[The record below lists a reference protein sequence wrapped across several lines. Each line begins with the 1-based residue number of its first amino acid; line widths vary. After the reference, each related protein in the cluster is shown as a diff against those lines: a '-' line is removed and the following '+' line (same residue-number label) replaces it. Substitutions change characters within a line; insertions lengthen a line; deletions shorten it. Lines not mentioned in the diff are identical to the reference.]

1 MTAMSTS
8 VASNLLRDVL
18 KGCWVEW
25 PSNTQAHERVGGLA
39 GRQPGKMATTYQRLV
54 ASSSRAH
61 LAMHLRLPA
70 NVAIHLA
77 GMSRVRDLEQV
88 LCL

>member
-18 KGCWVEW
+18 KGWVEW
-25 PSNTQAHERVGGLA
+25 PNNMQAHERVGGLA
-39 GRQPGKMATTYQRLV
+39 ERQRGKMAQSCRRLT
-54 ASSSRAH
+54 ASAARAH
-61 LAMHLRLPA
+61 LALHWRPPA
-70 NVAIHLA
+70 NAAIHLA

>member
-39 GRQPGKMATTYQRLV
+39 GRQPGKTAQSCQRLV
-54 ASSSRAH
+54 ASSSREH
-61 LAMHLRLPA
+61 LALHSRLPA
-70 NVAIHLA
+70 NVAKRLA
-77 GMSRVRDLEQV
+77 GMSRVRDQAQV

>member
-18 KGCWVEW
+18 KGWVEW
-25 PSNTQAHERVGGLA
+25 PSSTQAHERVGGLA
-39 GRQPGKMATTYQRLV
+39 ERQQGQMAQSCRRLV
-54 ASSSRAH
+54 ASASKAH
-61 LAMHLRLPA
+61 LAPHLRLPA

-77 GMSRVRDLEQV
+77 GRSPVRDPTQAP
-88 LCL
+88 CL

>member
-39 GRQPGKMATTYQRLV
+39 ERQQGKMAQSCRRLV
-54 ASSSRAH
+54 ASVSKAH
-61 LAMHLRLPA
+61 LALHLRLPA

-77 GMSRVRDLEQV
+77 GTSRVRDLRQA
-88 LCL
+88 LYL

>member
-39 GRQPGKMATTYQRLV
+39 GRQPGKMATSYQRLV
-54 ASSSRAH
+54 ASSLRAH
-61 LAMHLRLPA
+61 LALHLQLPA
-70 NVAIHLA
+70 NVVKRWA
-77 GMSRVRDLEQV
+77 GMSRVRGQGQV

>member
-39 GRQPGKMATTYQRLV
+39 GRQPGKMAQSCRRLV
-54 ASSSRAH
+54 ASASRAH
-61 LAMHLRLPA
+61 LVLHLRLPA
-70 NVAIHLA
+70 NVAIRLA
-77 GMSRVRDLEQV
+77 GMSRVRDLKQV

>member
-39 GRQPGKMATTYQRLV
+39 ERQRGKMAQSCRRLV
-54 ASSSRAH
+54 ASASRAH
-61 LAMHLRLPA
+61 LAPHLRLPA
-70 NVAIHLA
+70 HFAIHLA
-77 GMSRVRDLEQV
+77 GMSRVRDLTQV